1 MDTFNGRYIIHRIQ
15 DVEIGTGGI
24 GIDDFLDD
32 IDIDFDDDPLPDPL
46 PPVFRMQGATF
57 ANTSDQF
64 GILVTNGPPENP
76 QNLYDFSMINQLN
89 ANAWTNLTRMNFNIS
104 SLEFTENQTFTQG
117 NNPVAHDPT
126 LLTYDGNAEVTNMGL
141 NLSIA
146 RYKDVISA
154 LINGPSAAF
163 ISGVGLNLYN
173 IGGVLMPASDFA
185 DPTRLGEF
193 AGGAFYPQQVSH
205 TENSG
210 ADYSL
215 LSI

>member
-1 MDTFNGRYIIHRIQ
+1 
-15 DVEIGTGGI
+15 
-24 GIDDFLDD
+24 
-32 IDIDFDDDPLPDPL
+32 
-46 PPVFRMQGATF
+46 
-57 ANTSDQF
+57 
-64 GILVTNGPPENP
+64 
-76 QNLYDFSMINQLN
+76 MINQLN

-104 SLEFTENQTFTQG
+104 SLEFTTNETFTQG

-126 LLTYDGNAEVTNMGL
+126 LLTYDNNAEVTNIGL

-146 RYKDVISA
+146 RYKDVITA
-154 LINGPSAAF
+154 LVNGPSAAV
-163 ISGVGLNLYN
+163 ISGEGYN

-205 TENSG
+205 IENSG
-210 ADYSL
+210 ADFSL